1 MQVQKSQRYSSRIF
15 FFFLKCRLERTL
27 DQLEKRNMALLYE
40 MKHLG
45 MEKSE
50 KIGVF
55 KKAETEMKFLRNE
68 LQIKEKS
75 LQLSLIERNE
85 LLNRY

>member
-1 MQVQKSQRYSSRIF
+1 
-15 FFFLKCRLERTL
+15 
-27 DQLEKRNMALLYE
+27 MALLDE
-40 MKHLG
+40 MKQLG

-68 LQIKEKS
+68 LQIKDKS